1 MLRHLA
7 GKRIWVCTLGCRS
20 NQYEGEALANAFA
33 EAQAILSDTPDCDA
47 AVLVSCTV
55 TSVADKKCRQMIGR
69 VRRTSPDAVIVAC
82 GCWAQNLP
90 EEEAKSLGIHL
101 LVGNRKKKH
110 VTLLLSKL
118 FGDASRRFSV
128 CREDVL
134 RSTEW
139 DSLFLAKP
147 LLHTRAFVKVQDGCN
162 RFCAYCAVPYARGFP
177 VSRSPSDVLEEI
189 RSIVSS
195 GCREVVLTGVH
206 LGLYGEYGEISLA
219 ELVKRTAAVE
229 GLRRLRFGSIEPL
242 GIDDDLLETLAGTPS
257 FQPHLHIPLQS
268 GSDRVL
274 SLMNRGY
281 STAEY
286 RDILR
291 RVRTSLGEDVH
302 ISTDLLVG
310 FPGEDERSF
319 EETLVFLEECR
330 FGKVH
335 VFPFSPRKGT
345 KAFSL
350 PERVPSREISSRSKR
365 ALEVGERL
373 LAGYSAHWIGRDVP
387 VLVESVSSFESSVG
401 VERVFS
407 GLSPSF
413 LRVTGRVEKYRDD
426 PVFAE
431 GDEVVVSITGL
442 CEDSLKGRLI
452 E

>member
-1 MLRHLA
+1 MLHHLS
-7 GKRIWVCTLGCRS
+7 GKRIWICTLGCRS
-20 NQYEGEALANAFA
+20 NQYEGEALANAFTEA
-33 EAQAILSDTPDCDA
+33 EAVLSDTPDCDA
-47 AVLVSCTV
+47 AVLVTCTV
-55 TSVADKKCRQMIGR
+55 TAVADKKCRQMIGR
-69 VRRTSPDAVIVAC
+69 VRRASPDALIVAC

-90 EEEAKSLGIHL
+90 EEEAQALGIHL
-101 LVGNRKKKH
+101 LVGNRKKEH
-110 VTLLLSKL
+110 VPFLVAGLLSA
-118 FGDASRRFSV
+118 GSRHFSV
-128 CREDVL
+128 CRDDVL

-162 RFCAYCAVPYARGFP
+162 HFCTYCAVPYARGFP
-177 VSRSPSDVLEEI
+177 VSRSPNDVLKEI

-219 ELVKRTAAVE
+219 ELVGKVSLVE

-242 GIDDDLLETLAGTPS
+242 GIDDELLVTLAGTSS

-274 SLMNRGY
+274 ALMNRGY

-286 RDILR
+286 RDIVR
-291 RVRTSLGEDVH
+291 RVHAFLGDDVH
-302 ISTDLLVG
+302 VSTDVLVG
-310 FPGEDERSF
+310 FPGEDERAF
-319 EETLVFLEECR
+319 DETLAFLEECR

-350 PERVPSREISSRSKR
+350 PERVPPQDIASRSKR
-365 ALEVGERL
+365 ALEAGERL
-373 LAGYSAHWIGRDVP
+373 LREYGARWIGREVS
-387 VLVESVSSFESSVG
+387 VLVESISLN
-401 VERVFS
+401 ERSIGDGREFH

-413 LRVTGRVEKYRDD
+413 LRVTGREGHGAVHAL
-426 PVFAE
+426 AE
-431 GDEVVVSITGL
+431 GDQVVVRITGSH
-442 CEDSLKGRLI
+442 DDALKGCLV